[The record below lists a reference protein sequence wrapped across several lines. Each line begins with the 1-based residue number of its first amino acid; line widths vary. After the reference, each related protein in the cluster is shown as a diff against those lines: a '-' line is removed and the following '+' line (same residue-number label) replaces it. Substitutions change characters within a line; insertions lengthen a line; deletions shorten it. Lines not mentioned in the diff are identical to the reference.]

1 MGMDRIDRVGGL
13 DRVGSLGPSRAKARR
28 EGAAKAVD
36 GAELSDFA
44 RELQSLMA
52 QASGVSEVRSEKV
65 EAIKRAIA
73 EGRYEVDL
81 LEVARSILRSGVLR
95 G

>member
-1 MGMDRIDRVGGL
+1 MGMDRIDGLGGL
-13 DRVGSLGPSRAKARR
+13 DRVGPVGSSRAKVRRDVAAR
-28 EGAAKAVD
+28 AAD

-52 QASGVSEVRSEKV
+52 QASGVSEVRGERV
-65 EAIKRAIA
+65 EAIRRALA
-73 EGRYEVDL
+73 EGRYQVDL
-81 LEVARSILRSGVLR
+81 LEVARSILRSGVLK